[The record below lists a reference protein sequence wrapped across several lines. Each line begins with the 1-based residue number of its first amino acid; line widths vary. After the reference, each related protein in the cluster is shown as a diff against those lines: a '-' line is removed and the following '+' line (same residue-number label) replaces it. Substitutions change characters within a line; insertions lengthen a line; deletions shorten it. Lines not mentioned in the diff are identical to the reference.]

1 MGVVEG
7 GKGRV
12 STRKLSETHRKTR
25 RHDGFVRAVDL
36 ELPLL
41 RWQHEKIDP

>member
-7 GKGRV
+7 EQGRV
-12 STRKLSETHRKTR
+12 STRKLSGAHRKPR
-25 RHDGFVRAVDL
+25 QHDGFVRAVDL

-41 RWQHEKIDP
+41 RLQHEKIDP